1 METGVFP
8 TKPNALL
15 QLFQRPKAIIG
26 VIHSHALPGA
36 PFYKGESLEEVYEF
50 AIREGLAYKQ
60 GGVDGLIVE
69 NAWDLPF
76 CKPEDL
82 GHETAAAMAVMADRV
97 RREVGLPTGIN
108 VLANGVLTS
117 LAVAKAAGAQF
128 VRANQW
134 VNAYVANEG
143 FIEGPAPAAMRYR
156 DRIKAHDLYVF
167 ADVHVKHGSHAI
179 VADRSVAEQTR
190 DAEWFAADVLIATG
204 NRTGDATPMSE
215 LSEIKEHTKLPVII
229 GSGMTVDNVPELLRV
244 ADGAIVASSL
254 KCDGVWWNPVD
265 PDRVARFMEAVER
278 VRSAAS
284 V

>member
-1 METGVFP
+1 MESGVFP
-8 TKPNALL
+8 GKPDALKE
-15 QLFQRPKAIIG
+15 LFSRPKAIIG

-36 PFYKGESLEEVYEF
+36 PFYRGEPLEEIYEF

-60 GGVDGLIVE
+60 GGIDGLIVE

-76 CKPEDL
+76 AKPEDL
-82 GHETAAAMAVMADRV
+82 GPETAAAMATMSDRV
-97 RREVGLPTGIN
+97 RREVGLPVGIN
-108 VLANGVLTS
+108 VLANGVLSS
-117 LAVAKAAGAQF
+117 LAVAKAAGARF

-156 DRIKAHDLYVF
+156 ARIKADDVFIF

-179 VADRSVAEQTR
+179 VADRSLAEQTR

-204 NRTGDATPMSE
+204 NRTGDATPIGE
-215 LSEIKEHTKLPVII
+215 VAGIKEHTHLPVII
-229 GSGMTVDNVPELLRV
+229 GSGMNVDNVAELMRV

-254 KCDGVWWNPVD
+254 KADGVWWNPVD
-265 PDRVARFMEAVER
+265 PERVARFMEAVER
-278 VRSAAS
+278 VR
-284 V
+284 